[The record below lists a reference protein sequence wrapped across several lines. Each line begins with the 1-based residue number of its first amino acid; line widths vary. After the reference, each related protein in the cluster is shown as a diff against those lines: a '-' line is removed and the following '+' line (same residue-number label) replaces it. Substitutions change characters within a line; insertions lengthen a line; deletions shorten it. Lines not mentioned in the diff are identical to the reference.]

1 MIIPRSTNALSLL
14 FFALVDLKMFA
25 ELPDVFIVPSDIIT
39 THFEK
44 ELKALPEDYWLRHH
58 ETVEKLDSY
67 KNNWDVISNLLIEPN
82 LKVA

>member
-25 ELPDVFIVPSDIIT
+25 ELPDVFICRPILSRLI
-39 THFEK
+39 
-44 ELKALPEDYWLRHH
+44 LKKSLRLLPEGYWLRHH